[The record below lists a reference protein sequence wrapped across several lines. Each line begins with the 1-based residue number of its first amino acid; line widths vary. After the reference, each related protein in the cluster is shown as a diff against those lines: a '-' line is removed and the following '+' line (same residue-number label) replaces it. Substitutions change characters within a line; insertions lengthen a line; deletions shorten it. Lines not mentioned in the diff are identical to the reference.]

1 MRTIKTDE
9 IIENVKEMCI
19 EANHYLT
26 PDMEEALKQQPK
38 AKRHPWGNRYWD
50 S

>member
-9 IIENVKEMCI
+9 IIHTIKEMCI

-26 PDMEEALKQQPK
+26 EDMEQALNHATETEK
-38 AKRHPWGNRYWD
+38 APL
-50 S
+50 